1 MSAWDPYVQQLM
13 QNGNM
18 EHAAVL
24 GHDANPWAK
33 SAGFNLGNYNFEVS
47 LDVDKKGNETVN
59 EAAIVQ
65 ESKSPAHP
73 SLQDQGTSRWQGRH

>member
-33 SAGFNLGNYNFEVS
+33 SAGFNLTSYNFEVS
-47 LDVDKKGNETVN
+47 LDVDKKGNEAVN
-59 EAAIVQ
+59 EANIVK
-65 ESKSPAHP
+65 ESKCLSQP
-73 SLQDQGTSRWQGRH
+73 SLLHQGTSFRKGWH